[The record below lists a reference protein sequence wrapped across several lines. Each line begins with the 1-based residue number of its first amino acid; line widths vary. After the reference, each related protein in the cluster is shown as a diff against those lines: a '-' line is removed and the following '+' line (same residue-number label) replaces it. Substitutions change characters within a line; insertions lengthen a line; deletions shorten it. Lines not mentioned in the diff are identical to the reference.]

1 MKSLL
6 IAAALFLSAADAAA
20 GCWLDGIE
28 YPEGTI
34 KGNMICGEDG
44 YWRPS

>member
-1 MKSLL
+1 MKQLL
-6 IAAALFLSAADAAA
+6 IASILFLSAANVTA

-28 YPEGTI
+28 YPEGTV
-34 KGNMICGEDG
+34 KGAMVCGQDG